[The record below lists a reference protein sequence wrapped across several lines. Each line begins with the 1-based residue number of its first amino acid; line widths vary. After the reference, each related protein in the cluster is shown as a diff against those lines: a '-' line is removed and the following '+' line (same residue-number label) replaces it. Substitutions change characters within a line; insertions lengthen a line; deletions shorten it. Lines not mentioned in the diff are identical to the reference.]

1 MDLPEIA
8 LPGLTPFTATLEG
21 AWQSVSDGGHYI
33 QREWFGSL
41 KAERPFVAAA
51 VVRRENTLSWCRTRW
66 PAASE
71 HAVRITTSS
80 YGPERQHFNAYL
92 SIGNAIVQTHGL
104 RPNADA
110 AAIEIAEGALE
121 GARLQTLVRVAETQ
135 SVFGAWL
142 VAAGDA
148 RSARNH
154 TWHLRGSGCEDERA
168 ARIFGG
174 RRNGSLI
181 LL

>member
-1 MDLPEIA
+1 MELPEIA
-8 LPGLTPFTATLEG
+8 LPGLTPFTATLNG
-21 AWQSVSDGGHYI
+21 AWQSERDGGHYR
-33 QREWFGSL
+33 QREWCGSI
-41 KAERPFVAAA
+41 KAEQPFVAAL
-51 VVRRENTLSWCRTRW
+51 VVRMENTLSWCRTRW

-71 HAVRITTSS
+71 HAVKITYSS
-80 YGPERQHFNAYL
+80 YGPERQHFNVYL

-104 RPNADA
+104 RANADT
-110 AAIEIAEGALE
+110 AAIEIADVALE
-121 GARLQTLVRVAETQ
+121 GARLQTLVRLAETQ

-154 TWHLRGSGCEDERA
+154 TWHLRRSDCEDRRA
-168 ARIFGG
+168 TQIFGG
-174 RRNGSLI
+174 RRNGSLM

>member
-1 MDLPEIA
+1 MELPEIA

-21 AWQSVSDGGHYI
+21 AWQSARDGGHYI
-33 QREWFGSL
+33 QREWCGSL

-51 VVRRENTLSWCRTRW
+51 VVRTANTLAWCRTPW

-71 HAVRITTSS
+71 QAVKITTSS
-80 YGPERQHFNAYL
+80 YGPEKQHFNAYL
-92 SIGNAIVQTHGL
+92 SIGSAIVQTHGL
-104 RPNADA
+104 RPDADRA
-110 AAIEIAEGALE
+110 SLEIADGALE
-121 GARLQTLVRVAETQ
+121 GARLQTLVRFTETE
-135 SVFGAWL
+135 STFGAWL
-142 VAAGDA
+142 VTAGDA

-154 TWHLRGSGCEDERA
+154 TWHLRGSGFEDERA